1 MAPTTKRRSGRGIA
15 FGLIFF
21 SSSEAPFSGDKY
33 RLVIE
38 STRFA
43 DQHDFS
49 SVWIPERHFTKDGWL
64 YPNPAVLQA
73 ALARETRQIQLRAG
87 SVVIPLHNP
96 LRVAEEWAMVDN
108 LSGGRVGVSFA
119 SGWHPNDFA
128 LFPENYAQRS
138 EIMYRGIEM
147 VRKLWRGETVQVQGG
162 DGNQVEIR
170 TYPPPIQREIP
181 IWITAAGN
189 PKTFAG
195 AGEIG
200 ANLLTHMYNQSV
212 EELAEKIQIYRDA
225 RARSG
230 YDPESGQ
237 VSVMLHTFIG
247 KDEETVKAQLQ
258 GPFTEYLKSASYLVN
273 AIAYSR
279 GQKVDL
285 NSLSEQDLN
294 DYLLFVFD
302 RLVSTRR
309 VLFGTPENCL
319 EFVNQL
325 KAAGV
330 DEIACQMDFGVNS
343 DLVLESMPYLD
354 QLKELAN
361 SSANGPADR
370 TTDEATNGSHLAA
383 PLATESLSSSHQTN
397 GHTSTAQDRTAQ
409 KNYLH
414 EQQGQQDDQI
424 ESIRRRCQEQ
434 LSLTDFYQTL
444 NERGIQLGASFRGI
458 EELRRRDGEA
468 LGRIRLS
475 QALTPEAD
483 LYQIHPTLLDAC
495 FQVLIAA
502 LPQKTFNDEAL
513 YLPTGMRSFQQYK
526 HLGEQVWS
534 HARLLQ
540 DKNAD
545 GVEGD
550 IHILDKNGEVL
561 AEAKG
566 MQLQRIGLETQPS
579 PTSMGAASA
588 TGELDKWLY
597 ELQWEPLALP
607 FDNATRE
614 TQKPRT
620 WLLFMDDRGVGKQL
634 ATSLEGQGDM
644 CLFVTSGYK
653 YLAGGRGRKGYQV
666 NPTQPEDIARL
677 LKDVQKDGPL
687 HGVVYLWGLD
697 INPLET
703 SDAATLEA
711 DQELLTGG
719 ALTLIQ
725 QLAKQGAGE
734 AIPTRMWI
742 VTRGAQAIV
751 DDERQLEVAQSPL
764 WGLGKTCAI
773 EHPELWGGL
782 IDLDPG
788 TALSETSAQLY
799 ASIARSQTEDQIA
812 FRHGQSY
819 VARMVRSRAFTPQK
833 FSIKHDAS
841 YLITGGLWGLGLEVA
856 HWLAKK
862 GAQHLVLMGRTK
874 LPPRAQWNQLQP
886 ESRQARQAA
895 GILELERAGA
905 HVHYAVVDVTQEEQL
920 AEFFTEFKRQG
931 HPAIRGVIHAASVW
945 QDAQGQSLV
954 RPLVN
959 LTTEALMEVF
969 RPKVIGSWLLH
980 TQLKSQP
987 LDFFVSFSSGASLFG
1002 SAAQGNYAAAGEF
1015 LDVLAHYQRAQGLA
1029 ALSVDWGAVSE
1040 TGFGATSEGMRV
1052 HEYWEGHGIQ
1062 RITPLQVLAALELLI
1077 PQKIARVGVLKLD
1090 WKLLQEFYPQIT
1102 ALPLVRQLIDGQQKA
1117 NVQADR
1123 AAHGGSIIL
1132 TTLMQASGEERAQI
1146 LQRYLGEQVAG
1157 VLRMPSETL
1166 DSNQPLTALGL
1177 DSLMAIE
1184 LKNRLEIEL
1193 AVRIPIV
1200 TFLQGPSIVQFTAQ
1214 LLDQLQTKT
1223 KEAGSEQRSQL
1234 PTIVNVDSL
1243 GKQDTAQLLSQL
1255 DQDRDVDALLKQIQ
1269 AEDEKREESEKG
1281 GEHTAYEKHTTNGQ
1295 NGHTETNLDLSPQ
1308 DAQALLAQLDQ
1319 LSDEQV
1325 DALLSQMAQKEE

>member
-21 SSSEAPFSGDKY
+21 SSSEASFGDDKY

-38 STRFA
+38 STKFA

-49 SVWIPERHFTKDGWL
+49 SIWIPERHFTKDGWL

-73 ALARETRQIQLRAG
+73 ALARETTQIQLRAG

-108 LSGGRVGVSFA
+108 LSGGRVGISFA

-128 LFPENYAQRS
+128 LAPENYAQRS
-138 EIMYRGIEM
+138 EVMYHGIEM
-147 VRKLWRGETVQVQGG
+147 VRKLWRGETVQVKGG

-170 TYPPPIQREIP
+170 TYPPPIQRELP

-200 ANLLTHMYNQSV
+200 ANLLTHMYNQSI
-212 EELAEKIQIYRDA
+212 EELAEKIRIYRDA

-258 GPFTEYLKSASYLVN
+258 GPFCEYLKSASYLVN

-285 NSLSEQDLN
+285 SSLSEQDLN

-309 VLFGTPENCL
+309 VLFGTPESCL

-330 DEIACQMDFGVNS
+330 DEIACQMDFGVDS
-343 DLVLESMPYLD
+343 ELVLESIPYLD

-361 SSANGPADR
+361 RTAHESDR
-370 TTDEATNGSHLAA
+370 TDPLAA
-383 PLATESLSSSHQTN
+383 ESLSSSHQTN
-397 GHTSTAQDRTAQ
+397 GHASTAQDMTAQ
-409 KNYLH
+409 KNYIH
-414 EQQGQQDDQI
+414 EQKVQQIQQTWQDDQL
-424 ESIRRRCQEQ
+424 ESIQKRCQEQ
-434 LSLTDFYQTL
+434 VSLADFYQTL
-444 NERGIQLGASFRGI
+444 GERGIQLGTSFQGI
-458 EELRRRDGEA
+458 QEIWRHDGEA
-468 LGRIRLS
+468 LGRIKLS
-475 QALTPEAD
+475 QTLEQEAD

-495 FQVLIAA
+495 FQVLISA
-502 LPQKTFNDEAL
+502 LPQKTFNDEEAL

-526 HLGEQVWS
+526 HPGTQVWS
-534 HARLLQ
+534 HARLLASQ
-540 DKNAD
+540 GESTDSI
-545 GVEGD
+545 EGD
-550 IHILDKNGEVL
+550 VHILNENGELL
-561 AEAKG
+561 AEARG
-566 MQLQRIGLETQPS
+566 LQLQRVGLVTR
-579 PTSMGAASA
+579 PTASHSLIAEPA
-588 TGELDKWLY
+588 TTTTSELNKWLY
-597 ELQWEPLALP
+597 ELQWEPLELSS
-607 FDNATRE
+607 DDS
-614 TQKPRT
+614 TQGVRTPRT

-634 ATSLEGQGDM
+634 ATSLEGQGDT
-644 CLFVTSGYK
+644 CLSVTRGYRYVARSGSS
-653 YLAGGRGRKGYQV
+653 YQV
-666 NPTQPEDIARL
+666 NPTQPEDISKL
-677 LKDVQKDGPL
+677 LKDVQRHGPL

-697 INPLET
+697 IGPLET
-703 SDAATLEA
+703 GDAATLEA
-711 DQELLTGG
+711 DQEIMTGG
-719 ALTLIQ
+719 ALTLMQ
-725 QLAKQGAGE
+725 QMANQGAGD
-734 AIPTRMWI
+734 ASPARIWI
-742 VTRGAQAIV
+742 VTRGAQAVV
-751 DDERQLEVAQSPL
+751 DDEKQLEVAQSPL

-782 IDLDPG
+782 IDLDPS
-788 TALSETSAQLY
+788 LHETSMQLY
-799 ASIARSQTEDQIA
+799 TSIASQQTEDQIA

-819 VARMVRSRAFTPQK
+819 VARMVRSRAFTPK
-833 FSIKHDAS
+833 EFSIEHDAS

-862 GAQHLVLMGRTK
+862 GAQHLILMGRTK
-874 LPPRAQWNQLQP
+874 LPPRVQWNQLQP
-886 ESRQARQAA
+886 ESRQAQQVA

-920 AEFFTEFKRQG
+920 TDFFAEFKRQG

-945 QDAQGQSLV
+945 QDAHGQSLV
-954 RPLVN
+954 RPLVK

-969 RPKVIGSWLLH
+969 RPKVIGSWLLY
-980 TQLKSQP
+980 TQFKDQK

-1015 LDVLAHYQRAQGLA
+1015 LDVLAHYQRAQGQA
-1029 ALSVDWGAVSE
+1029 ALSIDWGAVSE
-1040 TGFGATSEGMRV
+1040 TGFGATSEGKRV

-1062 RITPLQVLAALELLI
+1062 RITPQQVLAALEMLI

-1102 ALPLVRQLIDGQQKA
+1102 ALPLVRQLIDGQQQAK
-1117 NVQADR
+1117 VQTNR
-1123 AAHGGSIIL
+1123 ARGSVIL
-1132 TTLMQASGEERAQI
+1132 TTLMQASGEEQTQI
-1146 LQRYLGEQVAG
+1146 LQRYLSEQVAS

-1166 DSNQPLTALGL
+1166 DSSQPLTALGL

-1184 LKNRLEIEL
+1184 LKNRLELEL

-1200 TFLQGPSIVQFTAQ
+1200 TFLQGPSIVQFTRQ
-1214 LLDQLQTKT
+1214 LLDQLQKKAEEA
-1223 KEAGSEQRSQL
+1223 KETGEASEQQGLL

-1243 GKQDTAQLLSQL
+1243 GKQDAAQLLSQL
-1255 DQDRDVDALLKQIQ
+1255 DQDQDVDALLNQMQ
-1269 AEDEKREESEKG
+1269 AEGEEHGVSEKSK
-1281 GEHTAYEKHTTNGQ
+1281 EYEKHTTNGQ

-1325 DALLSQMAQKEE
+1325 DVLLGQMAQKEE

>member
-21 SSSEAPFSGDKY
+21 SSSEAPFSDDKY

-43 DQHDFS
+43 DQHNFS

-128 LFPENYAQRS
+128 LFPENYEQRS
-138 EIMYRGIEM
+138 EIMYRSIEM
-147 VRKLWRGETVQVQGG
+147 VRKLWRGETVQVKGG

-170 TYPPPIQREIP
+170 TYPTPIQREIP

-285 NSLSEQDLN
+285 SSLSEQDLN

-309 VLFGTPENCL
+309 VLFGTPQGCL
-319 EFVNQL
+319 ELVNQL
-325 KAAGV
+325 QAAGV
-330 DEIACQMDFGVNS
+330 NEIACQMDFGVDS
-343 DLVLESMPYLD
+343 ELVLESMPYLD
-354 QLKELAN
+354 QLKDLAN
-361 SSANGPADR
+361 GAASESDYP
-370 TTDEATNGSHLAA
+370 A
-383 PLATESLSSSHQTN
+383 PLVTETLSSSHQTN
-397 GHTSTAQDRTAQ
+397 GHASTTQDMTAQ
-409 KNYLH
+409 KNYIQEQQ
-414 EQQGQQDDQI
+414 EQQGQQNQQDDQL
-424 ESIRRRCQEQ
+424 ESIQKRCQERV
-434 LSLTDFYQTL
+434 SLPDFYQTL
-444 NERGIQLGASFRGI
+444 SERGIQLSGSFQGI
-458 EELRRRDGEA
+458 EELSRRDGEA
-468 LGRIRLS
+468 LGRIKLL
-475 QALTPEAD
+475 QALEQEAER
-483 LYQIHPTLLDAC
+483 YQIHPTLLDAC

-502 LPQKTFNDEAL
+502 LPQKTFSNEDAL
-513 YLPTGMRSFQQYK
+513 YLPTGMRSFQQYNRP
-526 HLGEQVWS
+526 GDRVWS
-534 HARLLQ
+534 HARLLPSQ
-540 DKNAD
+540 EENAASI
-545 GVEGD
+545 EGD
-550 IHILDKNGEVL
+550 VRILDDNGEIL

-566 MQLQRIGLETQPS
+566 LQLQRIGSFVTQSTSPS
-579 PTSMGAASA
+579 VSTTQLVTTTAD
-588 TGELDKWLY
+588 ELGKWLY
-597 ELQWEPLALP
+597 ELQWKQTDLLSNNSMP
-607 FDNATRE
+607 DSR
-614 TQKPRT
+614 TQRT
-620 WLLFMDDRGVGKQL
+620 WLLFMDGRGVGKQL
-634 ATSLEGQGDM
+634 AADLERQGDT
-644 CLFVTSGYK
+644 CLFVTRGYR
-653 YLAGGRGRKGYQV
+653 YAAGGGKGYQV
-666 NPTQPEDIARL
+666 NPTQPADIGRL
-677 LKDVQKDGPL
+677 LKDVQQPL
-687 HGVVYLWGLD
+687 HGIVYLWGLD
-697 INPLET
+697 IQPLET

-711 DQELLTGG
+711 DQEIMTGG
-719 ALTLIQ
+719 ALNLIQ
-725 QLAKQGAGE
+725 QLATQSVEGALP
-734 AIPTRMWI
+734 AKIWI
-742 VTRGAQAIV
+742 VTRGAQAVI
-751 DDERQLEVAQSPL
+751 ENEKPLEVAQSPL

-782 IDLDPG
+782 IDLDPEAG
-788 TALSETSAQLY
+788 PSERDTQLY
-799 ASIARSQTEDQIA
+799 ESITSPQMEDQIA
-812 FRHGQSY
+812 FRQGQSY
-819 VARMVRSRAFTPQK
+819 VARMVRSPALTPK
-833 FSIKHDAS
+833 EFRIEHDAS

-886 ESRQARQAA
+886 DSRQARQVA
-895 GILELERAGA
+895 GIQELEHAGA
-905 HVHYAVVDVTQEEQL
+905 QVHYAIVDVTKEEQL
-920 AEFFTEFKRQG
+920 ADFFAEFKQQG
-931 HPAIRGVIHAASVW
+931 HPAIRGIVHAASVW
-945 QDAQGQSLV
+945 QDARGQSLV

-969 RPKVIGSWLLH
+969 RPKVIGGWLLH
-980 TQLKSQP
+980 NQFKGQK

-1015 LDVLAHYQRAQGLA
+1015 LDLLAHYQRAQGQA
-1029 ALSVDWGAVSE
+1029 ALSIDWGAVSE
-1040 TGFGATSEGMRV
+1040 TGFGATAEGKRV

-1062 RITPLQVLAALELLI
+1062 RITPQQVLAALELLI
-1077 PQKIARVGVLKLD
+1077 PQEIARVGVLKLD

-1102 ALPLVRQLIDGQQKA
+1102 ALPLVRQLIDGKQNTQ
-1117 NVQADR
+1117 VQANR
-1123 AAHGGSIIL
+1123 ASDGGNVIL
-1132 TTLMQASGEERAQI
+1132 TALMQANNEEREQI
-1146 LQRYLGEQVAG
+1146 LQRYLREQVAG

-1166 DSNQPLTALGL
+1166 DSSQPLTALGL

-1184 LKNRLEIEL
+1184 LKNRLELEL
-1193 AVRIPIV
+1193 VVRIPIV

-1214 LLDQLQTKT
+1214 LLDQLQTKR
-1223 KEAGSEQRSQL
+1223 EEVARAPQSQI
-1234 PTIVNVDSL
+1234 PTVVNADSL
-1243 GKQDTAQLLSQL
+1243 GRQDAAQLLSQL
-1255 DQDRDVDALLKQIQ
+1255 DQLSDQDVDALLNQIQ
-1269 AEDEKREESEKG
+1269 AEDASRENQSKYGKNEEY
-1281 GEHTAYEKHTTNGQ
+1281 TANGQ
-1295 NGHTETNLDLSPQ
+1295 NGHTEAHLDLSPQ

-1319 LSDEQV
+1319 LSDAQV
-1325 DALLSQMAQKEE
+1325 DALLGQMAQKEE